1 MASPILANSPALA
14 SMSHDTKPTTAGE
27 DESAISAQTNP
38 GTEQEGALVRDAIKE
53 GKAKAKAVMAASGM
67 NIASEAQI
75 NSPST
80 TDTTRPAVNP
90 TTNGAPQGRKRS
102 RSGSRKPLD
111 PAKSSQVDATTEYGK
126 YRLSLY
132 FERDQY
138 FSANINTKGEESG
151 ALAADLHSRQRYY
164 GRLAEVRRSNPAGHA
179 AEIYGWGYAGFGN
192 GHTQNND
199 FRIVYP
205 SARMKPGRRKA
216 RRNHVS
222 RQNNA
227 DQADELEELVPMRLD
242 IEHDKIKLRDT
253 FTWNLH
259 DHVTALDAF
268 AETLVEDFQVPQEH
282 IPYVLQQVKEKID
295 EQRQEYYPHV
305 YIQEEPLDPHL
316 PYAAY
321 KNDEMRILIKLNITI
336 GPYTLVDQFEW
347 DINDSKNSPEEFARQ
362 MTRDLALSGEF
373 TTAIAHQIREQTQM
387 FTKSLYITAHPFDGR
402 PIEDADVA
410 NNFLPSPMP
419 SVFRPVQTVK
429 DYSPYLWELTE
440 QDLQKEE
447 LSILREQR
455 RQKRSVTRR
464 GGPALPD
471 LKDRD
476 RTVRS
481 LIVSSVLPG
490 AAENLESARVFKMLR
505 ASGRRGRGAA
515 RADGAS
521 DDDES
526 DTEDSD
532 PEAEVTQQITGGTA
546 RTRGMRGAA
555 TAAQAAMRANLGR
568 SATPELASLHHHET
582 RTSRRSGHETR
593 EESVAEPTTMI
604 VKLRIPRER
613 FRQWWRNYKNRPQGE
628 HQQSAQVST
637 PITAS
642 QSTPQH
648 LSNLHASMPPP
659 PSPAP
664 PPRSTPAGSSRG
676 TPTVEASKS
685 SSTGSAATE
694 KKWRYYPDGHVDAP
708 DPLPPVEDRE
718 HPPPPPWL
726 KEAISKLRADYPRD
740 DFEAWM
746 KLQAYDRKSGAT
758 VRLDDIKNGVVP
770 EENVK
775 WSWVPRIRCNDC
787 PGKQYT
793 AAPENAEANFSLHLK
808 NKTHIQRV
816 DARYKGRPS
825 S

>member
-1 MASPILANSPALA
+1 MMASPIVANEPPLAT
-14 SMSHDTKPTTAGE
+14 MSHDPKPTSAG
-27 DESAISAQTNP
+27 DNESNNSAQTDSGDEN
-38 GTEQEGALVRDAIKE
+38 EGASVKDAIRE
-53 GKAKAKAVMAASGM
+53 GKEKAKAVMAASGM
-67 NIASEAQI
+67 NIASEAQS
-75 NSPST
+75 NPSST
-80 TDTTRPAVNP
+80 PDTTAQAVKP
-90 TTNGAPQGRKRS
+90 TTNGTSQGRKRS
-102 RSGSRKPLD
+102 RSGSHKPME
-111 PAKSSQVDATTEYGK
+111 PGKASQIDATTEHGK

-151 ALAADLHSRQRYY
+151 ALSADLNSRQRYY
-164 GRLAEVRRSNPAGHA
+164 GRLAEARRHNPAGVAH
-179 AEIYGWGYAGFGN
+179 EIYGWGYAGYGN
-192 GHTQNND
+192 GHTQHNE

-205 SARMKPGRRKA
+205 SARPKPGRRRA
-216 RRNHVS
+216 RRNVVT
-222 RQNNA
+222 RQNNVNQA
-227 DQADELEELVPMRLD
+227 DQLEELVPMRLD

-259 DHVTALDAF
+259 DHVTNLDAF
-268 AETLVEDFQVPQEH
+268 AETLVEDFQVPPEH

-305 YIQEEPLDPHL
+305 YIEEEPLDPHL

-336 GPYTLVDQFEW
+336 GPYTLMDQFEW

-373 TTAIAHQIREQTQM
+373 TTAIAHQIREQSQM

-402 PIEDADVA
+402 PIEDSDIA

-481 LIVSSVLPG
+481 LVVSSVLPG
-490 AAENLESARVFKMLR
+490 AAETLENARVFKMLR

-521 DDDES
+521 DDDDSES
-526 DTEDSD
+526 DDSD
-532 PEAEVTQQITGGTA
+532 LEAEVTQQITGGTA

-582 RTSRRSGHETR
+582 RTSRRSGYETR
-593 EESVAEPTTMI
+593 EESVAEPTSLVVT
-604 VKLRIPRER
+604 LRISREKY
-613 FRQWWRNYKNRPQGE
+613 RQWMRNYKSRAQGE
-628 HQQSAQVST
+628 YQQPAQVST
-637 PITAS
+637 PLMAS
-642 QSTPQH
+642 QTNTPQH
-648 LSNLHASMPPP
+648 PSNLHTSSSMPPP

-664 PPRSTPAGSSRG
+664 PPRSTPASSSRNPPAAESSRTSTSG
-676 TPTVEASKS
+676 TV
-685 SSTGSAATE
+685 ATDR
-694 KKWRYYPDGHVDAP
+694 KWRYHPDGRVDAP
-708 DPLPPVEDRE
+708 F
-718 HPPPPPWL
+718 
-726 KEAISKLRADYPRD
+726 ST
-740 DFEAWM
+740 
-746 KLQAYDRKSGAT
+746 Q
-758 VRLDDIKNGVVP
+758 
-770 EENVK
+770 
-775 WSWVPRIRCNDC
+775 
-787 PGKQYT
+787 
-793 AAPENAEANFSLHLK
+793 PENREDIVGAHLLL
-808 NKTHIQRV
+808 
-816 DARYKGRPS
+816 Y
-825 S
+825 